1 VDQVLPQKLKG
12 KPRILVAPLDWGL
25 GHATRCIPIIRELIS
40 QGAEP
45 ILAGEGLQR
54 ELLTGEFP
62 SLPFI
67 NLPGYRIRYSSSA
80 SRLPWKL
87 LLQLGQIMRAIR
99 QEHRWLKEQ
108 VAIYQIDAVI
118 SDNRFGLYTPGIPA
132 VFITHQ
138 LQINTGGRGWEQF
151 IRKRNYAYI
160 NRFTE
165 CWVPDNEKEPTL
177 ASTLSHP
184 AVYPKIPVHYI
195 GPLSRFNTPANDEKQ
210 NHIVVLISGP
220 EPQRSIFETIAI
232 NELSHYAGY
241 ATLVRGLPGAQ
252 TIIPSTNMISCH
264 NHLSAEELLPILNE
278 AEFIIARSGYSTVMD
293 AATLKKKCIFI
304 PTPGQTEQEYLA
316 KELFRHG
323 MAVYCNQN
331 GFNLGEAIL
340 KARSHDFRL
349 VCESNSALP
358 AAIRRLLADC

>member
-1 VDQVLPQKLKG
+1 LKG

-25 GHATRCIPIIRELIS
+25 GHATRCIPIIRELID
-40 QGAEP
+40 QGADP

-54 ELLTGEFP
+54 ELLTSEFP
-62 SLPFI
+62 TLPFI
-67 NLPGYRIRYSSSA
+67 NLPGYRIRYSSTA

-87 LLQLGQIMRAIR
+87 LLQLGQIRRAIK
-99 QEHRWLKEQ
+99 QEYSWLKEQ
-108 VAIYQIDAVI
+108 VANHLIDAVI
-118 SDNRFGLYTPGIPA
+118 SDNRFGLYTPSIPA

-138 LQINTGGRGWEQF
+138 LQISTGGRGWEQF

-160 NRFTE
+160 NRFSE
-165 CWVPDNEKEPTL
+165 CWVPDNEKEPSL
-177 ASTLSHP
+177 ASALSHP

-195 GPLSRFNTPANDEKQ
+195 GALSRFSDQAKAERQD
-210 NHIVVLISGP
+210 HIAVLISGP

-232 NELSHYAGY
+232 NELSHYDGH

-264 NHLSAEELLPILNE
+264 NHLSATELQPILSE

-304 PTPGQTEQEYLA
+304 PTPGQTEQQYLA

-323 MAVYCNQN
+323 MAFYCNQN
-331 GFNLGEAIL
+331 DFNLREAIL

-349 VCESNSALP
+349 VCESNSLLP
-358 AAIRRLLADC
+358 SAIKRLIAAVKGT